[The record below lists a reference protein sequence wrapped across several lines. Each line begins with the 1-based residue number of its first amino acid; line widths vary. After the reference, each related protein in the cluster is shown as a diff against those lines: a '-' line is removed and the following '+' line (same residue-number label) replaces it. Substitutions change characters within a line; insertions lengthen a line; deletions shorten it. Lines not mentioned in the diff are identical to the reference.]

1 MICCAARGNSHN
13 DDLEQKCN
21 RPRVAQGWDQSA
33 ECSSRKFNRRSAHS
47 IDRDWRKVDVINA
60 LLIFIPI
67 ALVLEHLR
75 PEAHTWIFFAAA
87 VAIIPIAGL
96 IVEATEHIAARTGD
110 AVGGLLN
117 ATFGNAPELIIAVV
131 ALKAGLF
138 DMVRASLIGAIL
150 ANLLLALGIAFLLGG
165 LRYHNQEYNAGAT
178 RVYSS
183 MMLIA
188 VISLIVPSAFNRFF
202 SPDETIRQ
210 EELLNMGMVIVLLLA
225 YALYLVF
232 MLKTHAEFFAGA
244 NVEGE
249 HHAAGEHWGVPRAV
263 ASLVVAS
270 VLAAWM
276 SEILV
281 GAAEGTGKALGMS
294 QTFIGIVFL
303 AIVGGAAESGSAIAT
318 ARKNKMDLSMGIAL
332 GSCIQIALFVAPM
345 LVLLSYVVAP
355 RPLELSFGRA
365 EMGSLFLAVLIGAI
379 VSGDGR
385 ANWYKGVQLITVY
398 TIIAFLFYFLPEA
411 ATP

>member
-1 MICCAARGNSHN
+1 MIN
-13 DDLEQKCN
+13 
-21 RPRVAQGWDQSA
+21 W
-33 ECSSRKFNRRSAHS
+33 
-47 IDRDWRKVDVINA
+47 
-60 LLIFIPI
+60 LLLFIPI
-67 ALVLEHLR
+67 ALILER
-75 PEAHTWIFFAAA
+75 AWPEAHTWIFFAAA
-87 VAIIPIAGL
+87 VAIIPIARL
-96 IVEATEHIAARTGD
+96 IVQATEHIAVRTGD

-178 RVYSS
+178 RLYSS

-244 NVEGE
+244 SAEGE
-249 HHAAGEHWGVPRAV
+249 HHDSGEHWGLPRAV
-263 ASLVVAS
+263 GSLVVAS

-318 ARKNKMDLSMGIAL
+318 ARRNKMDLSMGIAL

-355 RPLELSFGRA
+355 HPLELSFGRA

-411 ATP
+411 PPR

>member
-1 MICCAARGNSHN
+1 
-13 DDLEQKCN
+13 
-21 RPRVAQGWDQSA
+21 
-33 ECSSRKFNRRSAHS
+33 
-47 IDRDWRKVDVINA
+47 VINA

-294 QTFIGIVFL
+294 QSFIGIVFL